1 MDYIENQINFS
12 YNQLIIIS
20 YFQFKI
26 MFKKL
31 KKQFK
36 MVMTIFNSKNKKMN
50 KNIKKLTLMF
60 VKT

>member
-1 MDYIENQINFS
+1 MDYIEKQINFS

>member
-1 MDYIENQINFS
+1 MDYIEKQINFS
-12 YNQLIIIS
+12 YKQLIIIS

-31 KKQFK
+31 KKQFQ
-36 MVMTIFNSKNKKMN
+36 MGMTIFNSKNNKMN